1 MLDQQEDEIKDI
13 ILSCNDQN
21 TDMGDREEANHPPS
35 ELLNVQSEMTSN
47 MDVKKAHS
55 PVSLEQNAF
64 SKNHFSLK
72 SINGF
77 ASGGGATHMTA
88 AAISKD

>member
-1 MLDQQEDEIKDI
+1 
-13 ILSCNDQN
+13 
-21 TDMGDREEANHPPS
+21 MGEVDAPHHS
-35 ELLNVQSEMTSN
+35 EVLIVNSEMMSN
-47 MDVKKAHS
+47 MDVKKASS

-77 ASGGGATHMTA
+77 ASGGGP
-88 AAISKD
+88 